1 MYTVI
6 KKKLMLPPH
15 ANPSKDSTKFI
26 DKDFDYLLILV
37 YFKGKKMI
45 LIYIWKKFELKINIM
60 RPTRHL

>member
-6 KKKLMLPPH
+6 KKKLMLPSH

-45 LIYIWKKFELKINIM
+45 LIYI
-60 RPTRHL
+60 

>member
-37 YFKGKKMI
+37 ILKEKK
-45 LIYIWKKFELKINIM
+45 WF
-60 RPTRHL
+60 